1 VGKEPAS
8 IATDAIETYVSE
20 SPISLEGNVESS
32 VLSLRDT
39 IKGGAMKSLISLIY
53 ASRST
58 EHFHEHEIPDLLQQ
72 VRIANAKQEF
82 TGMLLYIGGSFL
94 QVLEG
99 QPEMV
104 DAAFSKIL
112 KDKRH
117 TQITLIANESIPE
130 RAFEGWTMM
139 HKTLDPV
146 EAGELIGEIDYFTS
160 PTWLTQLDVSR
171 AKKLL
176 LAASLR
182 WQMEHRT
189 GKYRTLGGRTA

>member
-1 VGKEPAS
+1 
-8 IATDAIETYVSE
+8 
-20 SPISLEGNVESS
+20 
-32 VLSLRDT
+32 
-39 IKGGAMKSLISLIY
+39 MKSLISLIY
-53 ASRST
+53 TSRST
-58 EHFHEHEIPDLLQQ
+58 EHFHEHEIPELLQQ

-82 TGMLLYIGGSFL
+82 TGMLLYICGSFL

-104 DAAFSKIL
+104 DAVFSRIL
-112 KDKRH
+112 RDKRH
-117 TQITLIANESIPE
+117 AQLTLISRESIPE

-139 HKTLDPV
+139 HKTLDLV
-146 EAGELIGEIDYFTS
+146 EAGELIGEIDYFIS
-160 PTWLTQLDVSR
+160 PTWLTQLDLSR

>member
-1 VGKEPAS
+1 
-8 IATDAIETYVSE
+8 
-20 SPISLEGNVESS
+20 
-32 VLSLRDT
+32 
-39 IKGGAMKSLISLIY
+39 MKSLISLIY

-58 EHFHEHEIPDLLQQ
+58 ECFHEHEIPDLLQQ

-82 TGMLLYIGGSFL
+82 TGMLLYICGSFL

-104 DAAFSKIL
+104 DAVFSRIL
-112 KDKRH
+112 RDKRH
-117 TQITLIANESIPE
+117 TQLRLIARESIPE

-146 EAGELIGEIDYFTS
+146 EAGELIGEADYFMS
-160 PTWLTQLDVSR
+160 PTWITELDVGR

-176 LAASLR
+176 LTASVR

-189 GKYRTLGGRTA
+189 GKYRTLGGKTA

>member
-1 VGKEPAS
+1 
-8 IATDAIETYVSE
+8 
-20 SPISLEGNVESS
+20 
-32 VLSLRDT
+32 
-39 IKGGAMKSLISLIY
+39 MKSLISLIY

-58 EHFHEHEIPDLLQQ
+58 ENFHEHEIPDLLKQA
-72 VRIANAKQEF
+72 RIANAKQEL

-104 DAAFSKIL
+104 DAVFSTIL
-112 KDKRH
+112 RDKRH
-117 TQITLIANESIPE
+117 TQLTLIARESILE

-146 EAGELIGEIDYFTS
+146 EAGELIGEIDYFIS
-160 PTWLTQLDVSR
+160 PTWVTQLDLCR

>member
-1 VGKEPAS
+1 
-8 IATDAIETYVSE
+8 
-20 SPISLEGNVESS
+20 
-32 VLSLRDT
+32 
-39 IKGGAMKSLISLIY
+39 MKALINLIY
-53 ASRST
+53 ASRAT
-58 EHFHEHEIPDLLQQ
+58 ECFHEHEIPDLLQQ
-72 VRIANAKQEF
+72 VRIANAKQEI
-82 TGMLLYIGGSFL
+82 TGMLLYISGSFL

-104 DAAFSKIL
+104 DAVFSSIL
-112 KDKRH
+112 RDQKH
-117 TQITLIANESIPE
+117 THVTLVARESIPE

-146 EAGELIGEIDYFTS
+146 EAGELIGEIDYFLS
-160 PTWLTQLDVSR
+160 LTWLTQLDLSR

-176 LAASLR
+176 SAASLR

>member
-1 VGKEPAS
+1 
-8 IATDAIETYVSE
+8 
-20 SPISLEGNVESS
+20 
-32 VLSLRDT
+32 
-39 IKGGAMKSLISLIY
+39 MKSLISLIY

-58 EHFHEHEIPDLLQQ
+58 ENFHEHEIPDLLKQA
-72 VRIANAKQEF
+72 RIANAKQEL
-82 TGMLLYIGGSFL
+82 TGMLLYISGSFL

-104 DAAFSKIL
+104 DAVFSTIL
-112 KDKRH
+112 RDKRH
-117 TQITLIANESIPE
+117 TQLTLIARESTLE

-146 EAGELIGEIDYFTS
+146 EAGELIGEIDYFIS
-160 PTWLTQLDVSR
+160 PTWVTQLDLCR

>member
-1 VGKEPAS
+1 
-8 IATDAIETYVSE
+8 
-20 SPISLEGNVESS
+20 
-32 VLSLRDT
+32 
-39 IKGGAMKSLISLIY
+39 MKSLISLIY
-53 ASRST
+53 ASRSAQD
-58 EHFHEHEIPDLLQQ
+58 FHEHEIPDLLQQ
-72 VRIANAKQEF
+72 VRVANAKQGF

-104 DAAFSKIL
+104 DAVFNKIL
-112 KDKRH
+112 KDTRH
-117 TQITLIANESIPE
+117 TQIRLIASESIPE

-146 EAGELIGEIDYFTS
+146 EAGELIGEIDYFVS

-171 AKKLL
+171 ARKLL
-176 LAASLR
+176 LTTSLR

-189 GKYRTLGGRTA
+189 GKYRTFGGRTA

>member
-1 VGKEPAS
+1 M
-8 IATDAIETYVSE
+8 
-20 SPISLEGNVESS
+20 
-32 VLSLRDT
+32 R
-39 IKGGAMKSLISLIY
+39 SLISLIY

-58 EHFHEHEIPDLLQQ
+58 EYFHEHEIPDLLQQ
-72 VRIANAKQEF
+72 ARIANARQEI
-82 TGMLLYIGGSFL
+82 TGMLLYVSGSFL

-104 DAAFSKIL
+104 DVVFSRIIW
-112 KDKRH
+112 DKRH
-117 TQITLIANESIPE
+117 TQPRLITRESILE

-146 EAGELIGEIDYFTS
+146 EAGELIGETDYFTA
-160 PTWLTQLDVSR
+160 PAWLTRLDPDR

-176 LAASLR
+176 AAASLR

-189 GKYRTLGGRTA
+189 GKYRTLGGRTGN

>member
-1 VGKEPAS
+1 
-8 IATDAIETYVSE
+8 
-20 SPISLEGNVESS
+20 
-32 VLSLRDT
+32 
-39 IKGGAMKSLISLIY
+39 MKSLISLIY
-53 ASRST
+53 ASQSS
-58 EHFHEHEIPDLLQQ
+58 EYFHEHEIPDLLQQ
-72 VRIANAKQEF
+72 VRIANAKQEI
-82 TGMLLYIGGSFL
+82 TGMLLYISGSIL

-104 DAAFSKIL
+104 DAVFSRIRG
-112 KDKRH
+112 DKRH
-117 TQITLIANESIPE
+117 AQIALIVRESIPE

-146 EAGELIGEIDYFTS
+146 EAGELIGEMDYFIS
-160 PTWLTQLDVSR
+160 PTWLAQLDVGH

-176 LAASLR
+176 TAASLR

>member
-1 VGKEPAS
+1 
-8 IATDAIETYVSE
+8 
-20 SPISLEGNVESS
+20 
-32 VLSLRDT
+32 
-39 IKGGAMKSLISLIY
+39 MKSLISLIY

-58 EHFHEHEIPDLLQQ
+58 ECFHEHEIPDLLQQ
-72 VRIANAKQEF
+72 VRIANAKQEI
-82 TGMLLYIGGSFL
+82 TGMLLYINGSFL

-104 DAAFSKIL
+104 DAAFGRIL
-112 KDKRH
+112 GDKRN
-117 TQITLIANESIPE
+117 TQLRPIARDSILE

-146 EAGELIGEIDYFTS
+146 EAGELIGEPDYFKS
-160 PTWLTQLDVSR
+160 PTWLTQLDPGR

-176 LAASLR
+176 SAASLR
-182 WQMEHRT
+182 WQMEHRS

>member
-1 VGKEPAS
+1 
-8 IATDAIETYVSE
+8 
-20 SPISLEGNVESS
+20 
-32 VLSLRDT
+32 
-39 IKGGAMKSLISLIY
+39 MKSLRSLIY
-53 ASRST
+53 ASRAT
-58 EHFHEHEIPDLLQQ
+58 EYFHEHEIPDLLQQ

-82 TGMLLYIGGSFL
+82 TGMLLYIGGSFV

-99 QPEMV
+99 QPEMI
-104 DAAFSKIL
+104 DAVFSKIL
-112 KDKRH
+112 KDTRH
-117 TQITLIANESIPE
+117 TQVTQIGSESIPA

-146 EAGELIGEIDYFTS
+146 EAGELIGEPDYFIS
-160 PTWLTQLDVSR
+160 PTWLAQLDMSR

>member
-1 VGKEPAS
+1 MTP
-8 IATDAIETYVSE
+8 
-20 SPISLEGNVESS
+20 
-32 VLSLRDT
+32 
-39 IKGGAMKSLISLIY
+39 LISLIY

-58 EHFHEHEIPDLLQQ
+58 ESFHEHEIPELLQQ
-72 VRIANAKQEF
+72 VRLANAKQQI

-99 QPEMV
+99 PPELV
-104 DAAFSKIL
+104 DAVFTKLHS
-112 KDKRH
+112 DKRH
-117 TQITLIANESIPE
+117 GQLRLIAREPLPE

-146 EAGELIGEIDYFTS
+146 EAGELIGETGFFTS
-160 PTWLTQLDVSR
+160 PSWPADLDARR

-176 LAASLR
+176 LAAGQR

-189 GKYRTLGGRTA
+189 GRYRTLGGRTA

>member
-1 VGKEPAS
+1 
-8 IATDAIETYVSE
+8 
-20 SPISLEGNVESS
+20 
-32 VLSLRDT
+32 
-39 IKGGAMKSLISLIY
+39 MKSLISLIY

-58 EHFHEHEIPDLLQQ
+58 ESFHEHEIPDLLQQ
-72 VRIANAKQEF
+72 VRIANAKQEI
-82 TGMLLYIGGSFL
+82 TGMLLYICGSFL

-104 DAAFSKIL
+104 DAVFSRIL
-112 KDKRH
+112 RDERH
-117 TQITLIANESIPE
+117 CQSRLIARESIPE

-146 EAGELIGEIDYFTS
+146 EASELIGEMDYFTS
-160 PTWLTQLDVSR
+160 PAWFTQLDVSH

-176 LAASLR
+176 SAASLR

-189 GKYRTLGGRTA
+189 GKYRTLGGRSA

>member
-1 VGKEPAS
+1 
-8 IATDAIETYVSE
+8 
-20 SPISLEGNVESS
+20 
-32 VLSLRDT
+32 
-39 IKGGAMKSLISLIY
+39 MKSLMSLIY

-58 EHFHEHEIPDLLQQ
+58 ECFHEHEIPDLLQQ
-72 VRIANAKQEF
+72 IRIANAKQEI

-99 QPEMV
+99 QPEV
-104 DAAFSKIL
+104 IDTVFSRIL
-112 KDKRH
+112 RDNRH
-117 TQITLIANESIPE
+117 TQLTLIARESIPE

-146 EAGELIGEIDYFTS
+146 EAGELIGEIGYFTP
-160 PTWLTQLDVSR
+160 PTLITQLNFGR

-176 LAASLR
+176 RAASLR
-182 WQMEHRT
+182 WQIEHRT

>member
-1 VGKEPAS
+1 
-8 IATDAIETYVSE
+8 
-20 SPISLEGNVESS
+20 
-32 VLSLRDT
+32 
-39 IKGGAMKSLISLIY
+39 MKSLISLIY

-58 EHFHEHEIPDLLQQ
+58 EYFHEHEIPELLQQ
-72 VRIANAKQEF
+72 VRISNAKREI
-82 TGMLLYIGGSFL
+82 TGMLLYIDGSFL

-104 DAAFSKIL
+104 DVLFSRIL
-112 KDKRH
+112 TDKRH
-117 TQITLIANESIPE
+117 TQLTLIARDSIPE

-139 HKTLDPV
+139 HKTLDLV
-146 EAGELIGEIDYFTS
+146 EAGETIGEVDYFTS
-160 PTWLTQLDVSR
+160 PAWPTQLDVSR

-176 LAASLR
+176 SAASLR

>member
-1 VGKEPAS
+1 
-8 IATDAIETYVSE
+8 
-20 SPISLEGNVESS
+20 
-32 VLSLRDT
+32 
-39 IKGGAMKSLISLIY
+39 MKSLISLIY

-58 EHFHEHEIPDLLQQ
+58 ECFHEHEIPELLQQ

-82 TGMLLYIGGSFL
+82 TGMLLYICGSFL

-104 DAAFSKIL
+104 DAVFSRIL
-112 KDKRH
+112 RDKRH
-117 TQITLIANESIPE
+117 TQITLIARESIPE

-146 EAGELIGEIDYFTS
+146 EAGELIGETGYFIP
-160 PTWLTQLDVSR
+160 PTWIAELDVSR

-176 LAASLR
+176 SAASVR

-189 GKYRTLGGRTA
+189 GKYRTLGGKTA